1 MPRAVLDDLARTNA
15 TVFPGMPVF
24 YQSFCE
30 INDRPPLPHLRLCI
44 SAGAPLP
51 LPVAQKFRE
60 NFGVAIHSFYGSSE
74 CGGICY
80 DSEAALTEPGFVG
93 PAMNGV
99 EIELLEP
106 ERAGSRI
113 RVRTAAA
120 ADGYFPQP
128 DGDKLGDGM
137 FAPDD
142 ILTQSGDGF
151 RIVGRASDI
160 INVAGK
166 KVNPAEI
173 EAALLDFNGVR
184 EAAVFGLASERR
196 NEEVAACIVASAEVR
211 EPELLDYCRRRL
223 SGWQV
228 PKRVFF
234 VEEMPV
240 SERGKISRRA
250 LAERFAPAA
259 KQERA

>member
-1 MPRAVLDDLARTNA
+1 
-15 TVFPGMPVF
+15 
-24 YQSFCE
+24 
-30 INDRPPLPHLRLCI
+30 
-44 SAGAPLP
+44 

-60 NFGVAIHSFYGSSE
+60 RFGLSIHSFYGSSE

-80 DSEAALTEPGFVG
+80 DRDAALAEQGFVG

-106 ERAGSRI
+106 GAATSQI
-113 RVRTAAA
+113 RVHSAAA

-128 DGDKLGDGM
+128 DPDKLGNGI

-142 ILTQSGDGF
+142 LVTRNAAGF
-151 RIVGRASDI
+151 RIVGRISDI

-173 EAALLDFNGVR
+173 EAALLDFSGVR
-184 EAAVFGLASERR
+184 AATVFGLQSERR
-196 NEEVAACIVASAEVR
+196 NEEVAACIVADAHVR
-211 EPELLDYCRRRL
+211 EIDLLDYCRRRL

-228 PKRVFF
+228 PKRLFF
-234 VEEMPV
+234 LDEMPV

-250 LAERFAPAA
+250 LAERFAS
-259 KQERA
+259 